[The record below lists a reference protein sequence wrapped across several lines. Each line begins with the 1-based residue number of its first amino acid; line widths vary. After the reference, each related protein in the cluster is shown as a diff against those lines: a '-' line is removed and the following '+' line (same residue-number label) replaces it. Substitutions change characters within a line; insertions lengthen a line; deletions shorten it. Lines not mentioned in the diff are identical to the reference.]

1 MFHATGFR
9 VADLPDTLT
18 GNCGNSPGIACRLAW
33 DITHSPTATQ
43 VVKVYLAGPVSQA
56 GRIAFVLVLALLVR
70 FIFHR
75 LINKVTERAA
85 TATLAVTPNGRAHKA
100 AATMQM
106 AGTER
111 REQRARALGS
121 ILRSAISVIVF
132 GIAALTILSILGF
145 NVAPLLASTAVLG
158 VALGF
163 GAQNL
168 VRDYLA
174 GLLML
179 VEDHYGVGDTINAGV
194 ATGTVEA
201 MSLLTTT
208 LRDVNGVVWH
218 IRNGTIDS
226 VGNESQGWSRAVIDY
241 PVPYEED
248 LAKIRALMEQAADS
262 LYRERGWKKLILE
275 KPEVWGA
282 QGLSGREVTMRLV
295 AKTAPM
301 RQLEVARELRARVKA
316 TLDAAGVQPA
326 GPDTIVISAPPA
338 IATAER
344 WHTPGHDALTPAAAP
359 GRGSGSMC
367 RRYCSNLP
375 DGTSTRSTEP
385 RQRRGTRKL
394 SGMSQPVS
402 FYEAVGGEE
411 FFTRLVHRFYQGVA
425 EDPVLRPV
433 YPAKD
438 LGPAEE
444 HLRLFLMQ
452 YWGGPR
458 TYDELRG
465 HPRLRMRHARFTIGE
480 AERDAWLHHMRVA
493 LDEARAGRGA
503 RRPALGL
510 PGHGR
515 AQPGQRRSCARAP

>member
-1 MFHATGFR
+1 VFYGASLGL
-9 VADLPDTLT
+9 ADVPGTLT
-18 GNCGNSPGIACRLAW
+18 GNCGNAPGVACRLTW
-33 DITHSPTATQ
+33 DLSHSTTATQ

-56 GRIAFVLVLALLVR
+56 GRIAFVLVLALLAR
-70 FIFHR
+70 AIFHR

-85 TATLAVTPNGRAHKA
+85 TTTLSVTPNGRVQKA
-100 AATMQM
+100 AASTAM
-106 AGTER
+106 AGLER

-121 ILRSAISVIVF
+121 ILRSGVSVIVF
-132 GIAALTILSILGF
+132 AIAALTILGILGF
-145 NVAPLLASTAVLG
+145 NLAPLLASTAVLG

-248 LAKIRALMEQAADS
+248 LARIRALMEQAADS
-262 LYRERGWKKLILE
+262 LYRERGWKKLMLE

-282 QGLSGREVTMRLV
+282 QELSGKEVTMRLV

-301 RQLEVARELRARVKA
+301 RQWEVARELRARVKA

-326 GPDTIVISAPPA
+326 GPDTIVVSAPPA
-338 IATAER
+338 I
-344 WHTPGHDALTPAAAP
+344 
-359 GRGSGSMC
+359 
-367 RRYCSNLP
+367 
-375 DGTSTRSTEP
+375 TSSEE
-385 RQRRGTRKL
+385 RGTET
-394 SGMSQPVS
+394 SG
-402 FYEAVGGEE
+402 
-411 FFTRLVHRFYQGVA
+411 
-425 EDPVLRPV
+425 
-433 YPAKD
+433 
-438 LGPAEE
+438 
-444 HLRLFLMQ
+444 
-452 YWGGPR
+452 
-458 TYDELRG
+458 
-465 HPRLRMRHARFTIGE
+465 
-480 AERDAWLHHMRVA
+480 
-493 LDEARAGRGA
+493 
-503 RRPALGL
+503 
-510 PGHGR
+510 
-515 AQPGQRRSCARAP
+515 